1 MRALL
6 PIFLTLFAGSLFIPA
21 PSRAATGPAGLVA
34 HEWGTF
40 TSIAGRDG
48 TGLDWRPLRVKS
60 DLPTFVYSIE
70 KKDGFRNTVKDGGKS
85 MPSRI
90 RMETPVIYFYAP
102 SEMEVDVAVSFPDG
116 IITEWYPQAG
126 LVNGHFGPDSRA
138 LRGTGITW
146 GNIKLVPGGKD
157 EFLRETATS
166 HYYPARETDAT
177 PVQVCN
183 ADKSRVETEKFL
195 FYRGLGSFNLPLQ
208 AKIEGNRLKLS
219 HAYRNFLTVAPT
231 DLMVFENRGGKIG
244 FRVIPAVTEETTVER
259 PTLDADLES
268 VLTQLQKTLVAKGL
282 YEKEARAM
290 IATWRDS
297 WFEEGLRIFYILP
310 RKTTDEI
317 LPLEINPK
325 PVETVRVL
333 VGRTEVITP
342 EMTAEVK
349 SRVEGLRSASAKERA
364 ESYETLR
371 ALGRFYEPIVKEMLV
386 AETDPRVRR
395 QLERLLESE

>member
-6 PIFLTLFAGSLFIPA
+6 PVFLTLLAGLPFIPS

-60 DLPTFVYSIE
+60 DLPKFVYSIE
-70 KKDGFRNTVKDGGKS
+70 KKDGFRNTVKDGGKGF
-85 MPSRI
+85 PSRV
-90 RMETPVIYFYAP
+90 RMETPVIYFYTP

-126 LVNGHFGPDSRA
+126 QVNGLFGPDSRT
-138 LRGTGITW
+138 LHGNGITW
-146 GNIKLVPGGKD
+146 GNIKLVPEGKND
-157 EFLRETATS
+157 FLREAATS

-177 PVQVCN
+177 PIQVCN

-195 FYRGLGSFNLPLQ
+195 FYRGLGNFNLPLQ
-208 AKIEGNRLKLS
+208 AKIEGNGLKLS
-219 HAYRNFLTVAPT
+219 AAYRNFLAVAPT

-244 FRVIPAVTEETTVER
+244 FRVVSAVTGETTVER
-259 PTLDADLES
+259 PALDADLES
-268 VLTQLQKTLVAKGL
+268 VLAHLQKTLVAHGL

-349 SRVEGLRSASAKERA
+349 TRAAGLRSASAKERA
-364 ESYETLR
+364 NAYETLR
-371 ALGRFYEPIVKEMLV
+371 ALGRFYEPIVKELLV
-386 AETDPRVRR
+386 AETDPQVRR
-395 QLERLLESE
+395 QLERLLEAE

>member
-1 MRALL
+1 MRAIF
-6 PIFLTLFAGSLFIPA
+6 PILLTLLAGSLFIPS
-21 PSRAATGPAGLVA
+21 PSRAAAGPAGLVA

-70 KKDGFRNTVKDGGKS
+70 KKDGFRNTVKDGGKGF
-85 MPSRI
+85 PSRV
-90 RMETPVIYFYAP
+90 RMETPVIYFYSP
-102 SEMEVDVAVSFPDG
+102 NEMEVDVAVSFPDG

-126 LVNGHFGPDSRA
+126 LVNGHFGPDSRI
-138 LRGTGITW
+138 LRGNGISW
-146 GNIKLVPGGKD
+146 GNIKLVPGGKND
-157 EFLRETATS
+157 FLRETAMS

-177 PVQVCN
+177 PIQVCN
-183 ADKSRVETEKFL
+183 VDKSRVEREKFL
-195 FYRGLGSFNLPLQ
+195 FYRGLGNFNLPLQ
-208 AKIEGNRLKLS
+208 VKLEGSRLKL
-219 HAYRNFLTVAPT
+219 ATVYKNFLAVAPT
-231 DLMVFENRGGKIG
+231 DLLVFENRGGKIG
-244 FRVIPAVTEETTVER
+244 FRVISAVTEETSVER
-259 PTLDADLES
+259 PTLEADLDS
-268 VLTQLQKTLVAKGL
+268 VLTQLQKTLVAQGL
-282 YEKEARAM
+282 YEKEAKAM

-310 RKTTDEI
+310 RQTTDEI
-317 LPLEINPK
+317 LPLDITPK

-349 SRVEGLRSASAKERA
+349 TRAAGLRSASPKERA
-364 ESYETLR
+364 AAYETLR
-371 ALGRFYEPIVKEMLV
+371 ALGRFYEPIVRELLV
-386 AETDPRVRR
+386 AETDPQVRR